1 MTQKRMK
8 RPWRECPQMSADA
21 RDSAKAAGHS
31 TKPETVREAAIL
43 ALLSEKTIAA
53 AAKRCGVKERTLRRW
68 MTDDEDFKRE
78 LATARRATFQAGM
91 NRVQALTAQAV
102 ETLEALMRPK
112 MPPAVRLGAART
124 VAELGTHQH
133 DAETILQKLEEIEA
147 YQREQDNRGG
157 RA

>member
-1 MTQKRMK
+1 MPQKGNKTDR
-8 RPWRECPQMSADA
+8 RCPQKSAGA
-21 RDSAKAAGHS
+21 RDHAKAAGHG
-31 TKPETVREAAIL
+31 TKPEAVRETAIL

-53 AAKRCGVKERTLRRW
+53 AAKRCGVNERTLRCW

-78 LATARRATFQAGM
+78 LADARRAMFQAGM
-91 NRVQALTAQAV
+91 HRVQALTAQAV

-133 DAETILQKLEEIEA
+133 DAETILEKLEQIEA
-147 YQREQDNRGG
+147 FQREQDNR
-157 RA
+157 R